1 MLTILPM
8 AVHRMCNV
16 IQRRQAIRNV
26 VQKRPSMR
34 NVVQRRPSSEGGS
47 RRDRTAGGGRPSCS
61 YGESEKKKTMRED
74 GRGQRTVYLQTTK
87 QRRRDVR
94 HACAVRKPSVSGK
107 RRFSRTYTE
116 TPGSGAF
123 SPTPPGRPETALS
136 PAYGRLAAFS
146 AFIAMSVRKCR
157 PANRMRSAL
166 S

>member
-1 MLTILPM
+1 MLSNGVKRYVMLSKS
-8 AVHRMCNV
+8 VHRCVMLSKGV
-16 IQRRQAIRNV
+16 HRAKAAHV
-26 VQKRPSMR
+26 
-34 NVVQRRPSSEGGS
+34 G
-47 RRDRTAGGGRPSCS
+47 TALPGAAGRLVHT
-61 YGESEKKKTMRED
+61 ESPKKKTMRED